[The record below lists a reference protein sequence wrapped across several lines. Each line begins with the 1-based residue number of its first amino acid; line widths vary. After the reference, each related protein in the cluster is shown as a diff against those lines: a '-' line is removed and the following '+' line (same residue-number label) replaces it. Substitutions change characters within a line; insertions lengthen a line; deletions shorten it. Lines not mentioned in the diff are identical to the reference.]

1 MAIKVETGKVYKC
14 IAPTLASASIH
25 VVSGSAKIKGSNVTK
40 NDEVTKKLIVPKF
53 AELVDTG
60 DDLKLGIN
68 LLAGL
73 PEWIGFEGNGE
84 IWIKMGIDVR
94 IEPAGE

>member
-1 MAIKVETGKVYKC
+1 MAIKIETGKVYKC
-14 IAPTLASASIH
+14 IAPTIASASIH
-25 VVSGSAKIKGSNVTK
+25 VVSGSAKIKGSNITK

-53 AELVDTG
+53 SELVETG
-60 DDLKLGIN
+60 DKLTTGIN
-68 LLAGL
+68 LIAGL
-73 PEWIGFEGNGE
+73 PEWIGFEGTGE